1 MDIKTKRII
10 FFPIIALII
19 AVFVVADVLA
29 VIFYRQITNVLVGT
43 GEDFS
48 NATEVL
54 EESDALVRT
63 LAEDSVV
70 LLKNQEDAD
79 GEAALPLTQDDETD
93 GAMKVNLFGF
103 SAYDPTNAADFDG
116 FLMKGI
122 GSGSSTIAE
131 DKAVTL
137 QDALDEY
144 FIEYNPDLEAIY
156 DAYDPGRY
164 FISNSN
170 NDAYW
175 LDEPTITEEQYQ
187 QAQEYSDIAV
197 VVFSRLGGEN
207 IGEQPQQ
214 QTSGSVN
221 RNKTYL
227 EITDAEQTLLN
238 NVTDRFGKVIVI
250 LNTSNVMHCG
260 FLDDADVDAAMYVG
274 LTGQSGAIAIPEIL
288 LGYREYEDDDGQ
300 FVREEFSPSG
310 KVSDTYIYVPDYD
323 PSFDNTV
330 SQNTATG
337 INIQYLE
344 DIYFGYKWYETADAE
359 GYFNNVENEYG
370 TGYDAVV
377 QYPFGYGL
385 SYTTFEWEVMN
396 DDLGDEGQIGDSNK
410 NEEITI
416 TVRVTNTGDYPGKD
430 VVELYYTPQYWLGE
444 VEKAE
449 VNLLDFGKTTLLQP
463 GESEDV
469 ELTFTPYDMAS
480 FDAYNRNKNNAS
492 TYELDEG
499 TYTISLRS
507 DAHTLKLNEDGE
519 EVFVY
524 DYELADDVIYTTDP
538 VTGTE
543 LETKFTGDTAYA
555 GVPIDGSTVGAST
568 QYLSRENFGTTF
580 PERATAPT
588 NTTLVNQASSWTES
602 DRYANA
608 TMPTMGTVTTDDGQP
623 LSLTVQNA
631 EGGLEYNME
640 LFETLI
646 DYDAPEW
653 EDLLNQ
659 LTASELTDLVN
670 VSGFRIDAM
679 DSVGSPAR
687 WDYDGPAG
695 FNINSQVGNWEG
707 SPSDNGSWTA
717 YPCECL
723 LGCSWNKTL
732 LLQMGLSM
740 GAEGAATNIDGWYAP
755 GINLHRTNY
764 TSRNYEYYSEDAV
777 LSGNLA
783 AQVILGA
790 KINGMYCYMKHFVVS
805 ESGPNGR
812 DWNTW
817 LTEQNLRENYLKPFE
832 IAVKEGEANAVM
844 SSFNNLGATWTGANY
859 ALLTEILREE
869 WGFEGTVITDW
880 FANDACMDPR
890 QGVLAGNDIWLAMN
904 PGSNNI
910 SSSNVAQM
918 TAARRAAHNVLYTMV
933 DTVYFNANFDDS
945 TLEGM
950 LTVNKGISTRDI
962 GFVWW
967 VPVVVVVEVL
977 VFGAL
982 GVWVFFLVKPR
993 KKPVDPNAGTD
1004 AGLTE

>member
-1 MDIKTKRII
+1 MDIKKKRLI

-48 NATEVL
+48 QATEVL

-63 LAEDSVV
+63 LAEDSIV
-70 LLKNQEDAD
+70 LLKNQDDDD
-79 GEAALPLTQDDETD
+79 GEPALPLTATD
-93 GAMKVNLFGF
+93 GMKVNLFGF
-103 SAYDPTNAADFDG
+103 SAYDPSNAAAFDG

-122 GSGSSTIAE
+122 GSGSSTISE
-131 DKAVTL
+131 DKAITL
-137 QDALDEY
+137 QDALTEY
-144 FIEYNPDLEAIY
+144 GFEYNTELESIY
-156 DAYDPGRY
+156 EAFNVGRGRGS
-164 FISNSN
+164 SN
-170 NDAYW
+170 AYW
-175 LDEPTITEEQYQ
+175 LNEPTITEAQYQ
-187 QAQEYSDIAV
+187 QAQGYSDVAV

-214 QTSGSVN
+214 QTQGSVN
-221 RNKTYL
+221 RDKTYL
-227 EITDAEQTLLN
+227 EITDAEQTLLD
-238 NVTDRFGKVIVI
+238 NVTAKFGKVIVI
-250 LNTSNVMHCG
+250 LNTSNIMHCG
-260 FLDDADVDAAMYVG
+260 FLEDEGVDAAMYVG

-288 LGYREYEDDDGQ
+288 LGYREYEDEDGQ
-300 FVREEFSPSG
+300 LVTEDFSPSG

-323 PSFDNTV
+323 PSFDNTQ
-330 SQNTATG
+330 SQNNSTG
-337 INIQYLE
+337 TNIQYLE

-480 FDAYNRNKNNAS
+480 FDAYNRNENNAS

-695 FNINSQVGNWEG
+695 FNINSQVGSWEG
-707 SPSDNGSWTA
+707 AATGGDTWTA

-740 GAEGAATNIDGWYAP
+740 GAEATLTNLDGWYAP

-993 KKPVDPNAGTD
+993 KKNVAEGV
-1004 AGLTE
+1004 TE

>member
-1 MDIKTKRII
+1 MDIKKKRLI

-48 NATEVL
+48 QATEVL

-63 LAEDSVV
+63 LAEDSIV
-70 LLKNQEDAD
+70 LLKNQDDDD
-79 GEAALPLTQDDETD
+79 GEPALPLTATD
-93 GAMKVNLFGF
+93 GMKVNLFGF
-103 SAYDPTNAADFDG
+103 SAYDPSNAAAFDG

-122 GSGSSTIAE
+122 GSGSSTISE
-131 DKAVTL
+131 DKAITL
-137 QDALDEY
+137 QDALTEY
-144 FIEYNPDLEAIY
+144 GFEYNTELESIY
-156 DAYDPGRY
+156 EAFNVGRGSGL
-164 FISNSN
+164 SN
-170 NDAYW
+170 AYW
-175 LDEPTITEEQYQ
+175 LNEPTITEAQYQ
-187 QAQEYSDIAV
+187 QAQGYSDVAV

-214 QTSGSVN
+214 QTQGSVN
-221 RNKTYL
+221 RDKTYL
-227 EITDAEQTLLN
+227 EITDAEQTLLD
-238 NVTDRFGKVIVI
+238 NVTAKFGKVIVI
-250 LNTSNVMHCG
+250 LNTSNIMHCG
-260 FLDDADVDAAMYVG
+260 FLEDEGVDAAMYVG

-288 LGYREYEDDDGQ
+288 LGYREYEDEDGQ
-300 FVREEFSPSG
+300 LVTEDFSPSG

-323 PSFDNTV
+323 PSFDNTQ
-330 SQNTATG
+330 SQNNSTG
-337 INIQYLE
+337 TNIQYLE

-463 GESEDV
+463 DESEDV

-480 FDAYNRNKNNAS
+480 FDAYNRNENNAS

-588 NTTLVNQASSWTES
+588 NATLVNQASSWTES

-993 KKPVDPNAGTD
+993 KKNVAEGV
-1004 AGLTE
+1004 TE